1 MLADAAA
8 AVPMKRRRAI
18 PFVIYV
24 APFEWPGRR
33 PQLLACVRKAQSSCS
48 QCPSACPSRRRR
60 ENKIHG
66 RAGWCECVAIEN
78 LPSTPAPR
86 RPPMTNSAPKV
97 APPPLALSVPA
108 FRGGE
113 AVDVI
118 GGLGEARAEGVDEA
132 SEPLKQGPVAGI
144 GGGQPLPCGLG
155 PSRQC
160 RQGDAHGPAVLPHP
174 FFPAH
179 YGLPSPP

>member
-8 AVPMKRRRAI
+8 AVPMKRRRVI

-24 APFEWPGRR
+24 TPFAWPGRR
-33 PQLLACVRKAQSSCS
+33 PQRLACVRKA
-48 QCPSACPSRRRR
+48 PSACPSHRRRA
-60 ENKIHG
+60 NQIHG
-66 RAGWCECVAIEN
+66 RAGWCECVAIKN

-97 APPPLALSVPA
+97 APPPSALSVPA

-118 GGLGEARAEGVDEA
+118 GGLGQARAEGVDEA
-132 SEPLKQGPVAGI
+132 TEPL
-144 GGGQPLPCGLG
+144 
-155 PSRQC
+155 
-160 RQGDAHGPAVLPHP
+160 
-174 FFPAH
+174 
-179 YGLPSPP
+179 